1 MLFLYLFLICG
12 PLLAHALASL
22 PPRTSPPPN
31 ALVVRANTTNSSEFD
46 SLIDAVAALPA
57 DESSQIIFIFPGIYQ
72 DQVNIQ
78 RSGPVTV
85 SILLLLQP
93 FSSLTWFS

>member
-1 MLFLYLFLICG
+1 MLFLSLFLICG
-12 PLLAHALASL
+12 PLVAHCLATL
-22 PPRTSPPPN
+22 PPRTSPPPK
-31 ALVVRANTTNSSEFD
+31 ALVVRANTTNTSEFG

-57 DESSQIIFIFPGIYQ
+57 DESSQSIFIFSGVYQ
-72 DQVNIQ
+72 GQVNIQ

-93 FSSLTWFS
+93 FSSLTWLS